1 LAPAEI
7 AARATAGSPW
17 SPEKQIPIT
26 QIHITPITYSGGTT
40 EGAKMETEKIV
51 DATAPASSSIQEKMT
66 QFRWVVLVLIFL
78 VYTVI
83 TADRANIGVALP
95 FLRKEFQM
103 SNTQAGAIASIF
115 LFAYAIAMMPAGY
128 FCSKTGVRRAL
139 SLGLLGTSL
148 FTGLIGTAGS
158 VLMLKVFRFG
168 LGVAEAPVAVG
179 IPTTIN
185 SWFPPHEKGTAAG
198 IYFAA
203 AKFGPVLVPPICAV
217 IIAMAGWRQIFF
229 LFAIP
234 GVILA
239 GIWHLVVKNDPS
251 ECRFCSPAEVAYI
264 RTAKSPV
271 QQKQAEKKQNSL
283 QWLDRLILA
292 RKISPIDST
301 SKMLRSWDIWGSMLG
316 YFFILG
322 IVNVI
327 LAWIP
332 TYLMSVKHF
341 SVMKMGFVATT
352 PWVGAVLGNMLGGW
366 FSDRI
371 IDKRR
376 KPLML
381 VTALSTAGMMYA
393 LIHSSNDAFLLGLLL
408 LVTGVLLNLGYSGF
422 AVYPMGLTTKKQYP
436 IAFSF
441 TSTGGQLGGSCGPL
455 IAGVLLDHFGWDA
468 VFIFLAISAALCFL
482 VLLTI
487 REPIED
493 SLSAEP
499 VKA

>member
-1 LAPAEI
+1 
-7 AARATAGSPW
+7 
-17 SPEKQIPIT
+17 
-26 QIHITPITYSGGTT
+26 
-40 EGAKMETEKIV
+40 METEKIA
-51 DATAPASSSIQEKMT
+51 DNAGSSLTSMQGKATK
-66 QFRWVVLVLIFL
+66 FRWVVLVLIFL

-95 FLRKEFQM
+95 FLRKEFMM

-115 LFAYAIAMMPAGY
+115 LFAYAVAMMPAGY
-128 FCSKTGVRRAL
+128 FCSKLGVRRAL

-148 FTGLIGTAGS
+148 FTSFIGTAAS

-168 LGVAEAPVAVG
+168 LGVAEAPVAIG

-185 SWFPPHEKGTAAG
+185 NWFPPQEKGTAAG

-203 AKFGPVLVPPICAV
+203 AKFGPVLVPPICGL
-217 IIAMAGWRQIFF
+217 IITLAGWRQIFF

-239 GIWHLVVKNDPS
+239 LAWYLLVKNDPS
-251 ECRFCSPAEVAYI
+251 DSQFCSPAEVAYI
-264 RTAKSPV
+264 RSSISIV
-271 QQKQAEKKQNSL
+271 QRKAAGKTYSL
-283 QWLDRLILA
+283 QWLDTLIRA
-292 RKISPIDST
+292 RKSTPIDST
-301 SKMLRSWDIWGSMLG
+301 SRMLRSWDIWGSTLG

-332 TYLMSVKHF
+332 TYLMLVKHF
-341 SVMKMGFVATT
+341 SVMKMGLVAAT

-371 IDKRR
+371 INKRR

-381 VTALSTAGMMYA
+381 LTALSTAGMMYM
-393 LIHSSNDAFLLGLLL
+393 LIHSSDDVFLLGMLLL
-408 LVTGVLLNLGYSGF
+408 ATGILLNLGYSGF

-441 TSTGGQLGGSCGPL
+441 TSMGGQLGGSCGPL
-455 IAGVLLDHFGWDA
+455 IAGVLLDHYGWDA
-468 VFIFLAISAALCFL
+468 VFIFLALSAALCFL

-487 REPIED
+487 TEPIED
-493 SLSAEP
+493 SPNTVLGGS
-499 VKA
+499 